1 MLKNDTL
8 SWITENTGMLLNY
21 NYTISEDKF
30 AKLPKFTQTCYSI
43 FNDHENIAVYTYAID
58 KMSSP
63 IRYTANGIDKGYL
76 VTYGNKDSYSITS
89 ALKGGMSA
97 AKLAEAIAN
106 TYPQNVW
113 KGFLQDMETALGA

>member
-43 FNDHENIAVYTYAID
+43 FNDYENIAVYTYAID

-76 VTYGNKDSYSITS
+76 VTFGNSDSYSITS
-89 ALKGGMSA
+89 SLKGGASA
-97 AKLAEAIAN
+97 AKIAEIVAN
-106 TYPQNVW
+106 SYSASVW